1 MDQGVAVLRKTIKL
15 MNYIANND
23 KASGISELSKE
34 LDMPKAT
41 VHRILNTLCEDNV
54 ILKTEEGLYRLGPT
68 VLLWSNGFHLAS
80 GIAEMA
86 QPYMRQL
93 RDESKETV
101 HLSVYEHGCA
111 QYADRLNS
119 PQTVVLRWSRLG
131 SALPLYCTAA
141 GRAILAALPQAELDA
156 YLAGAEMT
164 PRTKLTVTSPD
175 RLREMLAR
183 FRNQGYAEENQENEE
198 NIRCIGAAILNR
210 KNYPVAAISLTAPSF
225 RFTDYDA
232 AIFGAKV
239 AAAARDMSSRL

>member
-86 QPYMRQL
+86 QPYMR
-93 RDESKETV
+93 RFI
-101 HLSVYEHGCA
+101 C
-111 QYADRLNS
+111 R
-119 PQTVVLRWSRLG
+119 
-131 SALPLYCTAA
+131 CTN
-141 GRAILAALPQAELDA
+141 
-156 YLAGAEMT
+156 M
-164 PRTKLTVTSPD
+164 
-175 RLREMLAR
+175 
-183 FRNQGYAEENQENEE
+183 
-198 NIRCIGAAILNR
+198 
-210 KNYPVAAISLTAPSF
+210 
-225 RFTDYDA
+225 
-232 AIFGAKV
+232 
-239 AAAARDMSSRL
+239 AARSMRTG